1 MNAIALEFLTVDE
14 RTALMCGVF
23 AAHLK
28 TQHRHV
34 EAERWEQIWVEA
46 GRPADPLQQTEAQQA
61 LDRLLR
67 LGVHYGAAAA
77 TAPAGAYAAAHLLPP
92 VRISSNPPPVA
103 LAAPEEALGLAAERL
118 REAPRTV
125 DWIRR
130 VTRRETVPPIGIP
143 TTIWRARHA
152 QHRAWLRRL
161 IVYGRALWMLTLDA
175 AIQIQLSGELQRTG
189 DAGEHARQLS
199 TDLVAALN
207 QLGTTVQ
214 WATTRLDRFE
224 AAAQRRLRQPGRRW

>member
-34 EAERWEQIWVEA
+34 EAECWEQIWVEA

-77 TAPAGAYAAAHLLPP
+77 TAPAGAPAAPAET
-92 VRISSNPPPVA
+92 PVA
-103 LAAPEEALGLAAERL
+103 ADAEATE
-118 REAPRTV
+118 
-125 DWIRR
+125 
-130 VTRRETVPPIGIP
+130 PPKGK
-143 TTIWRARHA
+143 R
-152 QHRAWLRRL
+152 
-161 IVYGRALWMLTLDA
+161 G
-175 AIQIQLSGELQRTG
+175 
-189 DAGEHARQLS
+189 
-199 TDLVAALN
+199 
-207 QLGTTVQ
+207 
-214 WATTRLDRFE
+214 
-224 AAAQRRLRQPGRRW
+224 

>member
-1 MNAIALEFLTVDE
+1 MNTIALNFLTVDE

-28 TQHRHV
+28 TQHRHA
-34 EAERWEQIWVEA
+34 EAARWERIWVEA
-46 GRPADPLQQTEAQQA
+46 GRPADPLQQSEAQQA

-67 LGVHYGAAAA
+67 LGARYGAAAA
-77 TAPAGAYAAAHLLPP
+77 TTPAGAYADAHLLPP

-103 LAAPEEALGLAAERL
+103 LPAPEEALALAAERL
-118 REAPRTV
+118 REVPPTV

-130 VTRRETVPPIGIP
+130 VTRRETVPPIGMP
-143 TTIWRARHA
+143 PAIWRARRA

-161 IVYGRALWMLTLDA
+161 IVYGRALWMLTHDA
-175 AIQIQLSGELQRTG
+175 AIQIQLSGGLQRTG
-189 DAGEHARQLS
+189 DMGGHARQLS

-224 AAAQRRLRQPGRRW
+224 AAAQRRPRQPGRRR